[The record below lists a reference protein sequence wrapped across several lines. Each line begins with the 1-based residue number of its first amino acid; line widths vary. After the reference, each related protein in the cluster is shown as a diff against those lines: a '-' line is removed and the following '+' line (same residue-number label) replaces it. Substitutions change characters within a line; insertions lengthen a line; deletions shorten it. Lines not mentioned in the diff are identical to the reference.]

1 MFRKILTY
9 LFAILLLYGFIAGCS
24 TEKNTLITRSYHNL
38 TSHYNIFFNGTESYK
53 KGLKRAREAYV
64 DDYTQILPLFTYD
77 DKSIAQSIA
86 PDMDRSIK
94 KSTKVITLHSITVK
108 PEYKNGPQSEKQKAF
123 YAQNEYNKWVDENYL
138 IMGKAYLFR
147 HEYHL
152 AIETFKFIITEYS
165 YEDIIY
171 ETQVWLARAYN
182 ETREYK
188 ESERILNQLTSDD
201 KFPEKL
207 HADLYATIA
216 DLYMKQEDYESAID
230 PLTMALSHI
239 RKKETRIR
247 YAFILGQ
254 LNQQVGNMED
264 ASKYY
269 REVIKMNP
277 PYEMSFNARINR
289 ASVFVEGAAGSRE
302 IKAELNKMLKDE
314 KNREYQDQIYYA
326 LGNIY
331 YREGKIDN
339 AIEYYRLSSAKSISN
354 IQQKTK
360 SCLTL
365 ADIFYTREN
374 YEKAKLYYDSAIV
387 SLTSDHL
394 DYAAIITKSKSL
406 SSLVENLMVVHFEDS
421 VQKLAG
427 ISESER
433 LVIID
438 SIIARVRQE
447 EQLTQQME
455 MQQLQDAQFNRMI
468 LSESSRSGYQAS
480 ETGGKW
486 YFYNEAAKSFGQPEF
501 RMKWGNRK
509 LEDNWRRN
517 NKSQISFGDISSE
530 SVEAVDSSEVQKQIL
545 SNKTREFYLQDIP
558 LTDSMMDLSHSRIM
572 ESLYNAGIIYLNDLK
587 DYPEAIT
594 IFTDLL
600 ERYPDNNLTLTSY
613 YNLYELYNKQND
625 KALSDFYRASIIRE
639 FPESQTAQ
647 LMTNPNYINEL
658 REKENEVSRFYEAT
672 YRNYQQGNY
681 EQVIRDVDHALMAYQ
696 SDELIPQ
703 FAFLKVLSIGQTQD
717 IMIFTEALDSIAS
730 TYPTHEVAESAN
742 EILAYIKRSDP
753 VVKLETEKK
762 EAEEIYT
769 FDPECPY
776 YFGMVV
782 KRDIDLNQLK
792 FEIINFNLD
801 LFPNKTFDIISENLA
816 NNDRLI
822 LVQSLKDLKSA
833 WNYYDQVITSE
844 NINALIQ
851 GTDYSRFVISPLN
864 SQKLIQDKV
873 TNKYLLFF
881 DKHYKRN
888 NTEN

>member
-1 MFRKILTY
+1 LFRKILTY
-9 LFAILLLYGFIAGCS
+9 FFAILLLYGFIAGCS
-24 TEKNTLITRSYHNL
+24 TEKNTLITRSFHNL

-64 DDYTQILPLFTYD
+64 DDYTRILPLFTYD
-77 DKSIAQSIA
+77 DESIAQSIA
-86 PDMDRSIK
+86 PDMDRTIK

-147 HEYHL
+147 HEYQL
-152 AIETFKFIITEYS
+152 AIETFKFIITEYP

-171 ETQVWLARAYN
+171 ETLVWLARAYN

-188 ESERILNQLTSDD
+188 ESERILNQLSSDD
-201 KFPEKL
+201 KFPGKL

-216 DLYMKQEDYESAID
+216 DLYMKREDYESAID
-230 PLTMALSHI
+230 PLTIALSHI
-239 RKKETRIR
+239 RKKETRVR

-314 KNREYQDQIYYA
+314 KNREYQDQIYCA
-326 LGNIY
+326 LGNIS
-331 YREGKIDN
+331 YREGEIDN

-365 ADIFYTREN
+365 AEMFYSREN
-374 YEKAKLYYDSAIV
+374 YAEAKLYYDSAIV
-387 SLTSDHL
+387 SLTSDYP
-394 DYAAIITKSKSL
+394 DYAVIITKSKSL
-406 SSLVENLMVVHFEDS
+406 SSLVENLAVVHFEDS
-421 VQKLAG
+421 VQNLAG
-427 ISESER
+427 MNEPER

-447 EQLTQQME
+447 EIVAQQME
-455 MQQLQDAQFNRMI
+455 MQQLQDAQFNRII

-486 YFYNEAAKSFGQPEF
+486 YFYNETAKSFGQPEF

-509 LEDNWRRN
+509 LEDNWRRK
-517 NKSQISFGDISSE
+517 NKSEISFGDLSSE
-530 SVEAVDSSEVQKQIL
+530 SVEAEDSSEVQKQIL

-600 ERYPDNNLTLTSY
+600 GRYPGNDLTLPSY
-613 YNLYELYNKQND
+613 YNLYELYNKQNN
-625 KALSDFYRASIIRE
+625 KALSDFYKASIIRE

-647 LMTNPNYINEL
+647 LMTNPDYINKL

-672 YRNYQQGNY
+672 YQNYQLGNY

-696 SDELIPQ
+696 NDELIPR
-703 FAFLKVLSIGQTQD
+703 FAFLKVLAVGQTQD
-717 IMIFTEALDSIAS
+717 IMIFTEALDSITS

-769 FDPECPY
+769 FDPEGPY

-801 LFPNKTFDIISENLA
+801 LFPNKTFDIISENMA

-822 LVQSLKDLKSA
+822 LVQSLKDLKDA
-833 WNYYDQVITSE
+833 WDYYDQVVTSE
-844 NINALIQ
+844 NIMTLIR
-851 GTDYSRFVISPLN
+851 GTEYSRFVISPVN

-881 DKHYKRN
+881 DKHYKR
-888 NTEN
+888 E